1 MSKVKIYND
10 DCRSLSE
17 FVKEKIDFIVFS
29 PPYWNLRDYK
39 EKNQIGKFQSYEEY
53 ISSMK
58 ETFEECYKVL
68 QDGRF
73 MAINIGTVVSNE
85 GMKFVCGDFVKACE
99 EVNFIFRKDMYL

>member
-1 MSKVKIYND
+1 MSKVKIYNN

-68 QDGRF
+68 QEGRF
-73 MAINIGTVVSNE
+73 MAINIGTEDIQGGHVVKKKSRITYFPAS
-85 GMKFVCGDFVKACE
+85 K
-99 EVNFIFRKDMYL
+99 